1 MVRLIVP
8 LMFVMVNS
16 ISYAQSN
23 SAIESEIRKLEESA
37 ATAILKCD
45 TNAMKQLWAP
55 EFMVNTPRN
64 EVAPNRQAVLK
75 IQRAGMINYSTFEK
89 KIEQIQIQNDLA
101 ITMGHEIIIS
111 KNDIPDAKA
120 GESIKR
126 RFTNVWMKKDGK
138 WQQIA
143 RHASIICN

>member
-1 MVRLIVP
+1 
-8 LMFVMVNS
+8 MFVMVNS

-37 ATAILKCD
+37 ATAILKSD

-111 KNDIPDAKA
+111 KNDIPGAKA